1 MEREKVRAASRKLAI
16 TNLRAARFVRIQ

>member
-1 MEREKVRAASRKLAI
+1 MERKKVRAASRKLAI